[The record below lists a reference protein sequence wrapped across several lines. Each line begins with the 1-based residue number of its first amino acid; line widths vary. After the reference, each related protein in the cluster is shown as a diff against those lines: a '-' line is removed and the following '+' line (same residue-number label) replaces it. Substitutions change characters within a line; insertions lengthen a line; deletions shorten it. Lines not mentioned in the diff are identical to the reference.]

1 MKRILYLSLALTAL
15 LFASCTTVRKTAST
29 SDIRTEVM
37 QYPTVAD
44 LDVLPKVEQTIT
56 WNFVPFHWGQPPLD
70 VRKTNLQAEVIKA
83 AGADVLLE
91 SQFVFTKRSFGERT
105 LTVTGYPAK
114 FKNFRK
120 ATPEDIEALSKVLP
134 AQQQK
139 VYKVSR
145 PWYKFWKR

>member
-1 MKRILYLSLALTAL
+1 MKRILYLSFVLTAL
-15 LFASCTTVRKTAST
+15 LASCTTVRKTAAT
-29 SDIRTEVM
+29 ADVRAEVL

-44 LDVLPKVEQTIT
+44 LDVLPKVEQTVT
-56 WNFVPFHWGQPPLD
+56 WNFVPFNWGQPPLG
-70 VRKTNLQAEVIKA
+70 VRKTNLQAEVIKN

-91 SQFVFTKRSFGERT
+91 PQFIFTKRSFGERT

-114 FKNFRK
+114 FKDFRK

-134 AQQQK
+134 PAERK
-139 VYKVSR
+139 VHKVSR

>member
-56 WNFVPFHWGQPPLD
+56 WNFVPFHWGQPSLD

-120 ATPEDIEALSKVLP
+120 ATPADIEALSKVLP
-134 AQQQK
+134 APQQK

-145 PWYKFWKR
+145 PWYMFWKR

>member
-15 LFASCTTVRKTAST
+15 LLASCTTVRKTAAT

-56 WNFVPFHWGQPPLD
+56 WNFVPFHWGQPSLD

-120 ATPEDIEALSKVLP
+120 ATPEDLEALSKVIP
-134 AQQQK
+134 APQQK

-145 PWYKFWKR
+145 PWYMFWKR

>member
-56 WNFVPFHWGQPPLD
+56 WNFVPFHWGQPSLD

-120 ATPEDIEALSKVLP
+120 ATPEDLEALSKVIP
-134 AQQQK
+134 APQQK

-145 PWYKFWKR
+145 PWYMFWKR

>member
-1 MKRILYLSLALTAL
+1 M
-15 LFASCTTVRKTAST
+15 
-29 SDIRTEVM
+29 
-37 QYPTVAD
+37 
-44 LDVLPKVEQTIT
+44 
-56 WNFVPFHWGQPPLD
+56 
-70 VRKTNLQAEVIKA
+70 RKTNLQAEVIKA